1 MNKRKRISKCLD
13 EFEHTHPD
21 WWEGIAKALK
31 IDFEWLQR
39 EGFVK
44 RRKEDQHYCLTEAGR
59 RYVKD
64 NPFKVRPTLKELLYL
79 RTGTVKHR
87 GKRIAVFQDDPGQ
100 QYYFYY
106 GGECIGCGTMNT
118 DYEGFIKSYLDDRMN
133 FICRID
139 VPDHPNVIARLEYR
153 WNDRGK
159 ASKCLILTI
168 RGTEVWDEAFYV
180 GERFSSN
187 KSCVSKALYIVSIL
201 ESQKRLEEGSEK
213 NQGGESDVQ
222 HN

>member
-13 EFEHTHPD
+13 EFEHAHPD

-31 IDFEWLQR
+31 VDFEGLQR
-39 EGFVK
+39 KGFVE
-44 RRKEDQHYCLTEAGR
+44 RRKEDRRYRLTEAGR
-59 RYVKD
+59 QYAKD
-64 NPFKVRPTLKELLYL
+64 NPIKAHPTLKELLHL

-87 GKRIAVFQDDPGQ
+87 GKKIMVFRDDPGQ
-100 QYYFYY
+100 QYYFYFK
-106 GGECIGCGTMNT
+106 GERIGCGTMNT

-139 VPDHPNVIARLEYR
+139 VPDHPDVIARLEYR
-153 WNDRGK
+153 RNDRGK

-187 KSCVSKALYIVSIL
+187 KSCISKALYVISIL
-201 ESQKRLEEGSEK
+201 ESQKKLDESSEK
-213 NQGGESDVQ
+213 NQGGQ
-222 HN
+222 NK